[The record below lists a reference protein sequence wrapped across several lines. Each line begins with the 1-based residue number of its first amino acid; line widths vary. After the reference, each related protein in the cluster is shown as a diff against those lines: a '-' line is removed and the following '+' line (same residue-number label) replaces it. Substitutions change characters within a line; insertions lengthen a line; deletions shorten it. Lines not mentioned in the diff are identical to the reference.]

1 MQKSLILASASPR
14 RRELLSQLGYEFSIL
29 VSDIE
34 EVRQLDETPTQYVQR
49 LAESKAKTVLQQA
62 RSKGIVAPVIIGSDT
77 IVTQGQQV
85 FEKPHSLQDSLGML
99 GQLSNAQHQVMTAV
113 CVCDDDKT
121 ETIIC
126 ITDVWFKPLSP
137 QEIEDYWQ
145 TGEPCDKAGSYGIQ
159 GIGGKFVTRIE
170 GSYHSVV
177 GLPLFET
184 EQLLHQFL

>member
-1 MQKSLILASASPR
+1 MHKSLILASASPR
-14 RRELLSQLGYEFSIL
+14 RRELLSQLGYEFTIL
-29 VSDIE
+29 ISDIE
-34 EVRQLDETPTQYVQR
+34 EVRAEGETPAQYVQR

-62 RSKGIVAPVIIGSDT
+62 RSESSANPIVIGSDT
-77 IVTQGQQV
+77 IVTQGERV
-85 FEKPHSLQDSLGML
+85 FEKPSSLQESIDML
-99 GQLSNAQHQVMTAV
+99 GQLSNAKHQVMTAV
-113 CVCDDDKT
+113 CVCDAEKS

-126 ITDVWFKPLSP
+126 ITDVWFKPLSR
-137 QEIEDYWQ
+137 QEIEDYWL

-170 GSYHSVV
+170 GSYHAVV